1 MDKLNCL
8 IADDEPLALELI
20 KGYVERVPFLNLIQ
34 SCSNAIEIIEA
45 SKLCQIDLVFL
56 DIQMP
61 GINGMELA
69 RTMDPKILIVFT
81 TAFDNYAVEG
91 YKVNAIGY
99 LLKPFNFE
107 EFYDAAAKA
116 LSVFESKN
124 AINNS
129 NNDQFIFVK
138 TEYRIQRIEFKNILY
153 IEGLKDYVKIYL
165 QNQIKPVVSLMSM
178 KSINERLPQAQFMRV
193 HRSYIVNLT
202 KIQTIERSRIL
213 FGDVFIPVS
222 DNYKDVFWEF
232 VKDKF
237 LEN

>member
-8 IADDEPLALELI
+8 IADDEPLALDLI
-20 KGYVERVPFLNLIQ
+20 RGYVERVPFLNLIQ
-34 SCSNAIEIIEA
+34 TCTNANEVVEA
-45 SKLCQIDLVFL
+45 SKTCQIDLVFL

-61 GINGMELA
+61 GVNGMELA
-69 RTMDPKILIVFT
+69 RTIDTKTLIIFT

-116 LSVFESKN
+116 QAVFESRN
-124 AINNS
+124 ATNIT

-138 TEYRIQRIEFKNILY
+138 TEYRIQRIEFNNILY

-165 QNQIKPVVSLMSM
+165 QNQMKPVVSLMSL
-178 KSINERLPQAQFMRV
+178 KSINERLPQTQFMRI

-213 FGDVFIPVS
+213 FGDVYIPVS
-222 DNYKDVFWEF
+222 DNYKEQFWEF
-232 VKDKF
+232 VKNQF
-237 LEN
+237 LE

>member
-1 MDKLNCL
+1 
-8 IADDEPLALELI
+8 
-20 KGYVERVPFLNLIQ
+20 
-34 SCSNAIEIIEA
+34 
-45 SKLCQIDLVFL
+45 
-56 DIQMP
+56 MP
-61 GINGMELA
+61 GVSGLELA
-69 RTMDPKILIVFT
+69 RTIDTKTLIIFT

-116 LSVFESKN
+116 QAVFESRN
-124 AINNS
+124 ATNIT

-138 TEYRIQRIEFKNILY
+138 TEYRIQRIEFNNILY

-178 KSINERLPQAQFMRV
+178 KSINERLPQTQFMRI

-213 FGDVFIPVS
+213 FGDVYIPVS
-222 DNYKDVFWEF
+222 DNYKEQFWEF
-232 VKDKF
+232 VKNQF
-237 LEN
+237 LE

>member
-34 SCSNAIEIIEA
+34 SCSNANEVVEA

-116 LSVFESKN
+116 QSIFESKN

-237 LEN
+237 LES

>member
-8 IADDEPLALELI
+8 IADDEPLALDLI
-20 KGYVERVPFLNLIQ
+20 RGYVERVPFLNLIQ
-34 SCSNAIEIIEA
+34 ACTNANEVVEA
-45 SKLCQIDLVFL
+45 SKTCQIDLVFL

-61 GINGMELA
+61 GVSGLELA
-69 RTMDPKILIVFT
+69 RTIDTKTLIIFT

-116 LSVFESKN
+116 QAVFESRN
-124 AINNS
+124 ATNIT

-138 TEYRIQRIEFKNILY
+138 TEYRIQRIEFNNILY

-178 KSINERLPQAQFMRV
+178 KSINERLPQTQFMRI

-213 FGDVFIPVS
+213 FGDVYIPVS
-222 DNYKDVFWEF
+222 DNYKEQFWEF
-232 VKDKF
+232 VKNQF
-237 LEN
+237 LE

>member
-34 SCSNAIEIIEA
+34 SCSNANEVVEA

-116 LSVFESKN
+116 QSIFESKN
-124 AINNS
+124 GINNS